1 MVNLNNKKI
10 NYGIAIL
17 KMLMCFEVILIHFWV
32 GPVNKILVPFS
43 MMEGLAVPVFMF
55 LSFYFT
61 HNTFLTN
68 DNQIIKK
75 RIWRVV
81 YPQIG
86 WAVLYWSVFIIL
98 QIKVSLNITI
108 KDLLW
113 QIVTGHSPQINPSM
127 WFQTILIALTL
138 IYILIFRFV
147 SDKKGILLIIFIT
160 ILSLW
165 IQYSGYNWMLFGS
178 LRYEL
183 KYPLGRLFEMIP
195 YASLGFF
202 VAHFDLFNRLKKNR
216 TLFLIIFGI
225 MSIILFKL
233 RLIVPSY
240 PGFGYSFNNHLL
252 HVFFIVGFAY
262 LLPFEM
268 ISEKLKQIIHFITK
282 YTLGVYCIHRLI
294 AFLLKY
300 LLAFLGLQVTDF
312 TFCIL
317 IYIIA
322 FYTSFV
328 MCRISSKFFKPLVE

>member
-165 IQYSGYNWMLFGS
+165 IQYSGYNWMLFGT

-183 KYPLGRLFEMIP
+183 KYPLGRFFEMIP
-195 YASLGFF
+195 YATLGFF
-202 VAHFDLFNRLKKNR
+202 VAHFDLFNRLKR
-216 TLFLIIFGI
+216 IEH
-225 MSIILFKL
+225 
-233 RLIVPSY
+233 
-240 PGFGYSFNNHLL
+240 YS
-252 HVFFIVGFAY
+252 
-262 LLPFEM
+262 
-268 ISEKLKQIIHFITK
+268 
-282 YTLGVYCIHRLI
+282 
-294 AFLLKY
+294 
-300 LLAFLGLQVTDF
+300 
-312 TFCIL
+312 
-317 IYIIA
+317 
-322 FYTSFV
+322 
-328 MCRISSKFFKPLVE
+328 